1 MKPSHFLNDKIKK
14 QLATNGVDV
23 LIYEKKKNKYGE
35 VTNEIN
41 DQIPVRTIKAIYHEA
56 NGYISENVSD
66 STVYRSKK
74 SPMLL
79 TDIDNLKILANV
91 DVIDPN
97 VDFGHSNFILCLYTN
112 MNVLFEIGG
121 ILNIQEYNV
130 AFDISLT
137 KITGITN
144 G

>member
-41 DQIPVRTIKAIYHEA
+41 DQIQARTIKALYHEA
-56 NGYISENVSD
+56 NGYISETVSD

-79 TDIDNLKILANV
+79 TDIDNLKILANTN
-91 DVIDPN
+91 VIDPN